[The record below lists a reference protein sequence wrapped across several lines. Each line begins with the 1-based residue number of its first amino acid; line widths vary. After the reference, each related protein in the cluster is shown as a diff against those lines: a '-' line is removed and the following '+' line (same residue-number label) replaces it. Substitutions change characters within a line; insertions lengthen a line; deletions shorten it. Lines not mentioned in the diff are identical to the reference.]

1 MPSRYPLGRYSQGTS
16 RGVVAVGAAAAL
28 AAALPPF
35 LRAAAAAAAAGA
47 PVFLLLVGANVSPPP
62 FLVFCRG
69 SGKEGELGGA
79 RVLFVPHGPVGH
91 GDS

>member
-35 LRAAAAAAAAGA
+35 LRAASAAAAGA
-47 PVFLLLVGANVSPPP
+47 PVFLLLLGANVSPAP

-79 RVLFVPHGPVGH
+79 RVLFVPHSPVGH